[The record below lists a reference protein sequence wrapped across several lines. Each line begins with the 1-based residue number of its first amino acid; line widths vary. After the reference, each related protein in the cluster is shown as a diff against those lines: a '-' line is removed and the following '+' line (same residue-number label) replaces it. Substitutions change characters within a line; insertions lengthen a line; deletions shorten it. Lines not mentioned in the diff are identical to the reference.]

1 LEEEEFN
8 NEQTLSLEILPN
20 LNQMLNQ
27 GSVVGYVKATSPFCL
42 KNKTLQSIYSDQS
55 KMSDWKKGVVEEL
68 KLRQRKKPE
77 GVILP
82 IFSEETYGEEEI
94 LACIESLLTGQLS
107 MNKNVAKMEE
117 EFCKYTGSKYAVMVN
132 SGSSANLLAV
142 SAALDDGEG
151 HLKHGS
157 EVLVPAVCWSTS
169 VWPIVQ
175 LGLKPVFVDT
185 DPYTLNVDLND
196 LKKKITKNTTGFLA
210 VHVMGNG
217 TDMEELMKIVK
228 ENNLCLIEDTCESLG
243 SSSNGKLLGTFGEFG
258 TFSFFVS
265 HHMTTGEGGMVTC
278 QTEEQYD
285 MLKSMVCK
293 NF

>member
-1 LEEEEFN
+1 
-8 NEQTLSLEILPN
+8 
-20 LNQMLNQ
+20 
-27 GSVVGYVKATSPFCL
+27 
-42 KNKTLQSIYSDQS
+42 
-55 KMSDWKKGVVEEL
+55 MSDWKKGVVEEL

-132 SGSSANLLAV
+132 SGSSANLLAI

-185 DPYTLNVDLND
+185 DPHTLNVDLND

-258 TFSFFVS
+258 TFSFFIS

-278 QTEEQYD
+278 QTQEQYD
-285 MLKSMVCK
+285 MLKSMVRK
-293 NF
+293 HFFNIQESSWMVKKF